1 MQQSVHLLLD
11 VIFMGGLGWGLHGA
25 ALATLL
31 GDVAGLGL
39 IWGIYYPAGERTLR
53 FIRQLGSREFW
64 EKGLALVR
72 AGLPAALG
80 MGLVAV
86 KVWFLYRIVAW
97 AGGTDGVTIYTAC
110 MYYLI
115 FLSMFSNGI
124 NQSLLPV
131 LSLLYGEK
139 DYQSVRMLMR
149 YVCRFTMRIVGISVI
164 FALLFPQELLLICK
178 LPAEMA
184 AQGANDVRLFSLSF
198 FGEAW
203 SFLMLYYYSAVGRR
217 TAGNLLSMTTG
228 FFAVIPAAWLFAQFW
243 RRTGVWLGLIFAG
256 LAGVAVEMAC
266 QLEQAGEEVRHLFML
281 DSHAITDEKIRQMAR
296 TMFSLTDRDYFEN
309 CPLFEEL
316 REGGLLE
323 AIIQN
328 YLHVARDT
336 VEHEPSFFHGPVTY
350 FKPEE
355 VPAGQSE
362 QALAYW
368 KKMMEF
374 DAGGYEHFCDREHLQ
389 IIHTPHEHD
398 LMMDEAS
405 LDIIVPAIYGTI
417 MGGKQN
423 G

>member
-1 MQQSVHLLLD
+1 MARKPWPA
-11 VIFMGGLGWGLHGA
+11 WGLHGA

-39 IWGIYYPAGERTLR
+39 IWGIYYPAKERTLR

-80 MGLVAV
+80 M
-86 KVWFLYRIVAW
+86 
-97 AGGTDGVTIYTAC
+97 
-110 MYYLI
+110 
-115 FLSMFSNGI
+115 
-124 NQSLLPV
+124 
-131 LSLLYGEK
+131 
-139 DYQSVRMLMR
+139 
-149 YVCRFTMRIVGISVI
+149 
-164 FALLFPQELLLICK
+164 
-178 LPAEMA
+178 
-184 AQGANDVRLFSLSF
+184 
-198 FGEAW
+198 
-203 SFLMLYYYSAVGRR
+203 
-217 TAGNLLSMTTG
+217 
-228 FFAVIPAAWLFAQFW
+228 
-243 RRTGVWLGLIFAG
+243 GLIFAG

-281 DSHAITDEKIRQMAR
+281 DSHAITDEKIKQLAR

-405 LDIIVPAIYGTI
+405 LDIIVPAIYGAI